1 MNGWLP
7 YLGDVLSGVASSDS
21 AEQREMWNH
30 LLLDGAQEAWKAARQ
45 PVHDQLQAALGKAD
59 LIAPGVSLYEI
70 DLRLGD
76 VALAREAGSSSTAGH
91 IPLQFRLGPDLIIAK
106 STTPSI
112 FGSDFDPKLSIDFAV
127 VIEFFL
133 VVQPEEMT
141 IGLEV
146 GSTHITG
153 KDFEGNPHLDS
164 QNWVSDIA
172 KFFMGT
178 VIPWFGGPDCVALVE
193 AAIGQYDFAS
203 VMNKALQPVNDKLG
217 ELAKQG
223 MGSLIAMFPDATLPS
238 GLSPKALSLGGSSTS
253 TGAAPLMVLAQPVT
267 GDGVV
272 RGSIHWPL
280 ANGQPQLDP
289 PFVGAFTLSATVDR
303 GAATGEFA
311 QATDVTH
318 LASMEYAPTSSDHV
332 LNYSLV
338 GLPID
343 EPIEVECAAA
353 ASVQWSGDASTK
365 IPSPEREGWNG
376 RVTIHP
382 APEIAHK
389 FRDVQARSAGE
400 EVELNPQPIP
410 PGHSVRLEE
419 EFRKASPASEVELNP
434 QPIPP
439 GRETSVAR
447 AGTELR
453 GSAASEFNRSTE
465 TPIAEESPIRVSE
478 MQVQDPS
485 GQGAV
490 QGINFVV
497 HFLDRPK

>member
-1 MNGWLP
+1 MTGWLP
-7 YLGDVLSGVASSDS
+7 YLGDVLGGVASSDS
-21 AEQREMWNH
+21 AEQREMWNR
-30 LLLDGAQEAWKAARQ
+30 LLLDGAQEAWKNARQ
-45 PVHDQLQAALGKAD
+45 PVHDQLQAALGKGD
-59 LIAPGVSLYEI
+59 LIAPGVTLYEI

-76 VALAREAGSSSTAGH
+76 VALARAAGSSSAAGH

-127 VIEFFL
+127 LIDFSL
-133 VVQPEEMT
+133 VVQAEEMT

-146 GSTHITG
+146 GSAHTTG

-178 VIPWFGGPDCVALVE
+178 VSPWFGGPDYVALVE
-193 AAIGQYDFAS
+193 EAIGQYDFAS

-223 MGSLIAMFPDATLPS
+223 MGSIIAMFPDATLPS
-238 GLSPKALSLGGSSTS
+238 GLSPKALSLGGSST
-253 TGAAPLMVLAQPVT
+253 TTEATPLMVLAQPVT

-280 ANGQPQLDP
+280 SSGQPELDP

-303 GAATGEFA
+303 GAASGEFA
-311 QATDVTH
+311 QAADVTH
-318 LASMEYAPTSSDHV
+318 LASMDYVPTETEHV
-332 LNYSLV
+332 VNYSLV

-343 EPIEVECAAA
+343 EAIELECAGVG
-353 ASVQWSGDASTK
+353 SVRWSGDAGSK
-365 IPSPEREGWNG
+365 IPSPERDGWSG

-382 APEIAHK
+382 APEIAHE
-389 FRDVQARSAGE
+389 FRDVRSRSGGE

-419 EFRKASPASEVELNP
+419 EFRKASPAAQVELNP

-439 GRETSVAR
+439 GRGTDVTRATS
-447 AGTELR
+447 ELR
-453 GSAASEFNRSTE
+453 VSAASEFEKARE
-465 TPIAEESPIRVSE
+465 GPISQESPVKVSE
-478 MQVQDPS
+478 IQVQDPS
-485 GQGAV
+485 GQGVV

-497 HFLDRPK
+497 HFLDRPR